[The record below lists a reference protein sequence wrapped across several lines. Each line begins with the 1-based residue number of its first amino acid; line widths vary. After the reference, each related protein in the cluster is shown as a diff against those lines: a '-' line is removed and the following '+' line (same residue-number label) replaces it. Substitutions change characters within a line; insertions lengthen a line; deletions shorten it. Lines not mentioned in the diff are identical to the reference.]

1 MSDDHNSNPN
11 VQEPVLV
18 QSIYGDFT
26 PFYVVI
32 TICTVIGFT
41 LFLLNIIFCCCSRY
55 KDYWQDSD
63 TGNRW
68 IVSIWTKTPT
78 KQPPLDYT
86 ELENCSVPSNDPIVI
101 PRPSSPDDYLELQRR
116 RECEV

>member
-1 MSDDHNSNPN
+1 MSFEEGLLEDLKN
-11 VQEPVLV
+11 QKKL
-18 QSIYGDFT
+18 YGDFT

-32 TICTVIGFT
+32 TICTVIGFA

-55 KDYWQDSD
+55 KEYWQNSD

-78 KQPPLDYT
+78 KQPALDYS
-86 ELENCSVPSNDPIVI
+86 ELENCNITVDHPTVV
-101 PRPSSPDDYLELQRR
+101 PRPLSSDEYLELERR